1 MDKKCTKYEALF
13 TFGTEEDLMAHIEQC
28 PDCAKE
34 HEQMQKIS
42 SLVQEVKPYYKK
54 RRKNTQV
61 FKIACTLL
69 FLIFGSLSFTFMNT
83 DVSDTLKY
91 GTTLSAEDLGL
102 PVDSYGLIMV
112 E

>member
-1 MDKKCTKYEALF
+1 MNKKCSKYESLF
-13 TFGTEEDLMAHIEQC
+13 TFSDENTLNQHVQECEECKE
-28 PDCAKE
+28 E

-69 FLIFGSLSFTFMNT
+69 FLIL
-83 DVSDTLKY
+83 
-91 GTTLSAEDLGL
+91 
-102 PVDSYGLIMV
+102 
-112 E
+112 